1 MRRFKSSRQL
11 TRFEI
16 VILAVLLSLITAC
29 KPISNSNGNS
39 NANANANSNG
49 NANSPGNSQT
59 GPANINANS
68 ESDNRGLAINT
79 REPDKYSATL
89 VFSIETQGGDK
100 AIGIPSLAVQVA
112 RNGDDRRL
120 EFKLPDGSPLVY
132 LDHNNRHYVIL
143 PARKQYAE
151 LTQDAT
157 GVQFHKLITPGQLVE
172 DLKNI
177 PGVERA
183 GEGLMDGRSAEKYR
197 YSASTNTNT
206 KAGEVKAQA
215 FVYVDKETGLPLRA
229 EMLAESSGDVKG
241 VKAARVVV
249 EMHDIK
255 TDAAPALFEPPT
267 EYTQVAPEKVRQQVD
282 ALTTAVA
289 AILKAMMAGT
299 ASASPSP
306 AVTVKP

>member
-1 MRRFKSSRQL
+1 MRRIKSSWQL
-11 TRFEI
+11 TSLGITF
-16 VILAVLLSLITAC
+16 VLVLLFLTTAC
-29 KPISNSNGNS
+29 QLAPNSNS
-39 NANANANSNG
+39 NANANSNANSNG
-49 NANSPGNSQT
+49 NANKQGNSQT
-59 GPANINANS
+59 SAANTNANS
-68 ESDNRGLAINT
+68 ESDNRGPAINT

-89 VFSIETQGGDK
+89 VFSIETEGGDK

-112 RNGDDRRL
+112 RNADDRRV

-151 LTQDAT
+151 LTQEAT

-177 PGVERA
+177 RGVERV
-183 GEGLMDGRSAEKYR
+183 GEGPMNGRSAEKYR

-206 KAGEVKAQA
+206 KAGEVKAEA

-241 VKAARVVV
+241 VKAARVVA
-249 EMHDIK
+249 EMRDIK
-255 TDAAPALFEPPT
+255 TDVAPALFEPPAGY
-267 EYTQVAPEKVRQQVD
+267 EQVAPEKVRQQID
-282 ALTTAVA
+282 ALTSAVA
-289 AILKAMMAGT
+289 AILKAMIANAGSASSSPT
-299 ASASPSP
+299 AS
-306 AVTVKP
+306 VKP

>member
-1 MRRFKSSRQL
+1 MRRNQSSRYL
-11 TRFEI
+11 SKFGTSLS
-16 VILAVLLSLITAC
+16 VVLLFSMCAC
-29 KPISNSNGNS
+29 QPAPNS
-39 NANANANSNG
+39 NANANSNQ
-49 NANSPGNSQT
+49 NANTQGNSQT
-59 GPANINANS
+59 SAANINANS
-68 ESDNRGLAINT
+68 ESDNRGVAINT

-89 VFSIETQGGDK
+89 VFSIETEGGDK

-112 RNGDDRRL
+112 RNGDDRRV

-151 LTQDAT
+151 LTQEAT

-177 PGVERA
+177 RGVERV
-183 GEGLMDGRSAEKYR
+183 GEGPMDGRSAEKYR

-206 KAGEVKAQA
+206 KAGEVKAEA

-241 VKAARVVV
+241 VKAARVVA
-249 EMHDIK
+249 EMRDIK
-255 TDAAPALFEPPT
+255 TDVAPTLFEPPAGY
-267 EYTQVAPEKVRQQVD
+267 EQVAPEKVRQQID
-282 ALTTAVA
+282 ALTSAVA
-289 AILKAMMAGT
+289 AILKAMMANAG
-299 ASASPSP
+299 SASSSP
-306 AVTVKP
+306 AASVQP